1 MLGFTAMMARYL
13 FLTLCLLDLPLQ
25 AAYITDRIAV
35 GLYKDPPKGNAA
47 HIAVL
52 YSGAEIKQVLEQKNG
67 FVKIELTDGRTGWIG
82 RQYLSE
88 EVPAV
93 QELIESRKQV
103 QQLTQELEQARTA
116 STAATPNA
124 PPAEAALKQE
134 LSTAYKK
141 LAEVE
146 TKLKEKTAKPS
157 PAKPSSPAE
166 CEQQLEAMESKQLQ
180 CQVRL
185 AKYTKDDQ
193 NSVTA
198 ENEKLREIM
207 QQAVNLLNLPPNG
220 EVPLMVP
227 ASALASISLGQAPT
241 TTNAPAANA
250 ETTQDRLPS
259 WVYLIFVLALITGL
273 IAGFAL
279 FDYRSRLRNPL

>member
-1 MLGFTAMMARYL
+1 
-13 FLTLCLLDLPLQ
+13 
-25 AAYITDRIAV
+25 
-35 GLYKDPPKGNAA
+35 
-47 HIAVL
+47 
-52 YSGAEIKQVLEQKNG
+52 
-67 FVKIELTDGRTGWIG
+67 
-82 RQYLSE
+82 
-88 EVPAV
+88 
-93 QELIESRKQV
+93 
-103 QQLTQELEQARTA
+103 
-116 STAATPNA
+116 
-124 PPAEAALKQE
+124 
-134 LSTAYKK
+134 
-141 LAEVE
+141 
-146 TKLKEKTAKPS
+146 
-157 PAKPSSPAE
+157 
-166 CEQQLEAMESKQLQ
+166 MESKQLQ

-227 ASALASISLGQAPT
+227 ASALASIALGQAPT

>member
-1 MLGFTAMMARYL
+1 MMARYL
-13 FLTLCLLDLPLQ
+13 FLALCLLTHPLQ

-35 GLYKDPPKGNAA
+35 GLYKEPPKGNAA

-52 YSGAEIKQVLEQKNG
+52 YSGAEIKKVLEQKDS
-67 FVKIELTDGRTGWIG
+67 FVKIELADGRKGWIG

-88 EVPAV
+88 ETPAV

-124 PPAEAALKQE
+124 PPAETALKQE
-134 LSTAYKK
+134 LGAAYKK

-146 TKLKEKTAKPS
+146 AKLKEKAAKPG
-157 PAKPSSPAE
+157 PAKPGSPAE
-166 CEQQLEAMESKQLQ
+166 CEQQLETMESKQLQ

-207 QQAVNLLNLPPNG
+207 QQAVNLLNLPPDG

-227 ASALASISLGQAPT
+227 ASALASLSPSLSPGQTPASHTPVANTETAP
-241 TTNAPAANA
+241 
-250 ETTQDRLPS
+250 DRLPS

-273 IAGFAL
+273 IAGFAF